1 MRNFVVLLQIF
12 TFVHVNQ
19 LMHTTMATITIK
31 NMQFYAHHG
40 CFEQEQRVGTHF
52 TVSLTFTYDATAAIQ
67 SDSIED
73 AISYLDV
80 YQVVRKEMEQPS
92 HLIEN
97 VAWRIKQAIKA
108 HFDGIET
115 VHVQLCKLN
124 PPLGGQVEQVMVEL

>member
-1 MRNFVVLLQIF
+1 
-12 TFVHVNQ
+12 
-19 LMHTTMATITIK
+19 MATITIE

-52 TVSLTFTYDATAAIQ
+52 SVTLTFRYDASKAID

-80 YQVVRKEMEQPS
+80 YQLVKQEMSKPS

-97 VAWRIKQAIKA
+97 VAWRIKKA
-108 HFDGIET
+108 VQTAYSDINDVT
-115 VHVQLCKLN
+115 VKLYKIN
-124 PPLGGQVEQVMVEL
+124 PPLGGQVGQVCVEL